1 MHTDA
6 IKGNSIGLVSASFG
20 ERILALMQREM
31 RTRFSG
37 GSLGYTWAFLTP
49 AGWIAFV
56 VAAFYFLGRLPPIAV
71 SPELFVATGILPY
84 ILFRQTITSAM
95 RALLAN
101 RMMIYASSVR
111 VADILLAASLME
123 LLNAFIISVLL
134 FGSIIL
140 LFDGAFPVDP
150 LKVCWGLLLAWF
162 LGAGFGRLSAI
173 LSRMSDTYGR
183 LVPILLRP
191 MFWLSGIFF
200 TATELPGSSLEL
212 FYYSPLFHAIEIIR
226 EGFFLGYTSPL
237 SDPLVPL
244 VFGAVFF
251 SASFV
256 LERYWKATDKRKGV
270 L

>member
-6 IKGNSIGLVSASFG
+6 IKGKSVPLVTATFG
-20 ERILALMQREM
+20 ERILALMHREM

-71 SPELFVATGILPY
+71 SVELFVATGILPY

-95 RALLAN
+95 RALTAN
-101 RMMIYASSVR
+101 RMMIYASSVS

-123 LLNAFIISVLL
+123 LLNAFIIAILL

-140 LFDGAFPVDP
+140 LFDGMFPVDP

-162 LGAGFGRLSAI
+162 LGAGFGRMSAI
-173 LSRMSDTYGR
+173 LSRISDTYGR

-200 TATELPGSSLEL
+200 TATELPGSSLAM
-212 FYYSPLFHAIEIIR
+212 FFYSPLFHAIEIIR
-226 EGFFLGYTSPL
+226 EGFFLGYASPL
-237 SDPLVPL
+237 SDPFVPL
-244 VFGAVFF
+244 VFGMVFF
-251 SASFV
+251 SVSFV
-256 LERYWKATDKRKGV
+256 LEGYWKATDKRKGM